1 MLLYDR
7 GGMNKKEAKKVLHET
22 LGTYYDKGE
31 ELLFSCPVCN
41 HHKNKFSVN
50 LDKNAY
56 KCWVCDYRGRNI
68 RRLIRRFG
76 THTQLASWNQ
86 LSDET
91 DLQRFNNLFM
101 DDGVCEGKVKTQL
114 PSEFLSLTVN
124 PMPATGARA
133 IKYLQ
138 ARGITKSDI
147 LKWKIGF
154 CFEGEYRNRIVI
166 PSFDDDGD
174 CSYFIAR
181 SYTGD
186 SYKYKNPRASKNIVF
201 NELFIDWNSD
211 LVLVEGV
218 FDALVAGNAVP
229 ILGSTLRSGSELLR
243 KIVWNDTPIYVA
255 LDPDAADKERR
266 IIKMLLEYDIE
277 LYKIDVSGYEDVGSM
292 PKPVFEERKN
302 NASFID
308 RDNYLLLDLLSA
320 V

>member
-1 MLLYDR
+1 M
-7 GGMNKKEAKKVLHET
+7 KSKEAKKVLHEIFGNYT
-22 LGTYYDKGE
+22 DKGSE
-31 ELLFSCPVCN
+31 ILFRCPVCN
-41 HHKNKFSVN
+41 HHKRKFSVN
-50 LDKNAY
+50 VDKAVY

-68 RRLIRRFG
+68 RRVIRRFG
-76 THTQLASWNQ
+76 SYLQLQKWDSISGRA
-86 LSDET
+86 
-91 DLQRFNNLFM
+91 DLERFADLFN
-101 DDGVCEGKVKTQL
+101 DTRIERGSQKIQL
-114 PSEFLSLTVN
+114 PEEFISLTCEN
-124 PMPATGARA
+124 PPATGRYAM
-133 IKYLQ
+133 KYLDS
-138 ARGITKSDI
+138 RGVTKADI

-154 CFEGEYRNRIVI
+154 CFEGEFRNRIII

-174 CSYFIAR
+174 CCNFIAR

-186 SYKYKNPRASKNIVF
+186 SYKYKNPRASKDIVF
-201 NELFIDWNSD
+201 NDLFIDWNED

-243 KIVWNDTPIYVA
+243 KIVWNDTPIYIA
-255 LDPDAADKERR
+255 LDPDAAEKERR

-292 PKPVFEERKN
+292 SRDIFEERKN
-302 NASFID
+302 NAVLID